1 MSYIRLFFIAL
12 AAYVFAGMS
21 FAQAEDANLPPYP
34 RDINQVEVFL
44 GTRDIGHPI
53 YSKYGHTIVR
63 ILDRGNSTDI
73 GYNWGT
79 FNFNDPAF
87 VPNFMRGILI
97 YYMSY
102 GPWRDEVAISRLER
116 QTMWMERVNL
126 TAAQKQRLIDRI
138 FWHARPENV
147 HYPYYFFYD
156 NCSTRV
162 RDLFDLAVGGQ
173 IKARS
178 TLRMSGK
185 TYRDRV
191 MEHNESAP
199 FFAMG
204 QDILLNSEPDKL
216 MSEWDDMFIPGRLR
230 DYLRVMPAFDDAG
243 QEIPGLTFLSETRT
257 LTQFPRPEIPWING
271 YLLMW
276 ILCGVPTICGL
287 LMSSKRSQMSTAY
300 RMIGLSGALLGA
312 LWGFLGIFLTAS
324 WAFGSHTVLPHN
336 ANLWM
341 IWPTDI
347 VYLLAGMMMMVRGK
361 GIDPNT
367 KFGQWLKTITMLH
380 LVGIGIL
387 VLLTLSQT
395 ITQQTTRVV
404 FWFAP
409 LTALC
414 WTAICWPAI
423 CWPTLNWL
431 PDKRRSP
438 PV

>member
-1 MSYIRLFFIAL
+1 MTCIKLFFFAVAVNIFGL
-12 AAYVFAGMS
+12 TAY
-21 FAQAEDANLPPYP
+21 AQYADANLPPYP

-63 ILDRGNSTDI
+63 LVDHSNATDI

-79 FNFNDPAF
+79 FDFNDPAF

-126 TAAQKQRLIDRI
+126 TVAQKRILIDRI
-138 FWHARPENV
+138 FWHAKPENI

-162 RDLFDLAVGGQ
+162 RDLFDMAVGGQ
-173 IKARS
+173 IKARAAA
-178 TLRMSGK
+178 RMSGK

-204 QDILLNSEPDKL
+204 QDIILNSEPDKP

-230 DYLRVMPAFDDAG
+230 DYLLTMPAFDDAG
-243 QEIPGLTFLSETRT
+243 KEIPGQTFLTETKT
-257 LTQFPRPEIPWING
+257 LTQFPRPEIPLING
-271 YLLMW
+271 YLMIW
-276 ILCGVPTICGL
+276 ILCGTPAVCGL
-287 LMSSKRSQMSTAY
+287 IIANRFHRSLGY
-300 RMIGLSGALLGA
+300 RLIGISNVILGA

-347 VYLLAGMMMMVRGK
+347 LYIGVGMMMTVNGRTV
-361 GIDPNT
+361 DT
-367 KFGQWLKTITMLH
+367 QTRFGRMMKALTIVH
-380 LVGIGIL
+380 LLGIGIL
-387 VLLTLSQT
+387 ILLTLSHSLAQNT
-395 ITQQTTRVV
+395 SRVA

-409 LTALC
+409 LTA
-414 WTAICWPAI
+414 ICWVAS
-423 CWPTLNWL
+423 TLL
-431 PDKRRSP
+431 PVRPIKS
-438 PV
+438 